1 MGSQSNLPERTIYR
15 TGSSKIFSWMTSP
28 FTLLYFTLLYL
39 TSPHYLVPLASISL
53 IWLYKEQPCPVPF
66 ILALL
71 YSSWLIFYLL
81 CPAQSCP
88 IPRCA
93 LYATMRFLYSALQ
106 YVVYYFLATSAIH
119 TLSSL
124 LYCYFLLACHEGYSK
139 PAMLALVGSI
149 IADFCLY

>member
-28 FTLLYFTLLYL
+28 FTSPYL
-39 TSPHYLVPLASISL
+39 TSPHYLVPLASISR
-53 IWLYKEQPCPVPF
+53 IWLYIEQPCPVPF

-71 YSSWLIFYLL
+71 YSSWLIFDLL

-93 LYATMRFLYSALQ
+93 LYTTLRYIHPCAIRYHALYILCTAIQCL
-106 YVVYYFLATSAIH
+106 FLAM
-119 TLSSL
+119 SL
-124 LYCYFLLACHEGYSK
+124 RHSYSIQPALLLFFASL
-139 PAMLALVGSI
+139 P
-149 IADFCLY
+149 

>member
-28 FTLLYFTLLYL
+28 FTSPYL
-39 TSPHYLVPLASISL
+39 TSPHYLVPLASISR
-53 IWLYKEQPCPVPF
+53 IWLYIEQPCPVPF

-71 YSSWLIFYLL
+71 YSSWLIFDLL

-93 LYATMRFLYSALQ
+93 LYATMRFIYSALQ
-106 YVVYYFLATSAIH
+106 YVVYYLLAASAIH

-124 LYCYFLLACHEGYSK
+124 LYCFFFFCKLAMMAIVSLPCLLW
-139 PAMLALVGSI
+139 
-149 IADFCLY
+149 